1 MYNNGPP
8 SGAWTTGLCG
18 CFEDLGSCCMTCC
31 FPCITFGQNAEVVE
45 KGRSSCA
52 SAGMIFCVLSSCGF
66 GWLYSYTYR
75 SKLRGIYSL
84 PEEPCIDLCVHCC
97 CSCCAIS
104 QEYRE
109 LKTRGIDPSIGW
121 SGNEEKMNRA
131 NETVPPNVAPAMTR

>member
-18 CFEDLGSCCMTCC
+18 CFEDLG
-31 FPCITFGQNAEVVE
+31 
-45 KGRSSCA
+45 SSCA